1 MAGQGGIVVQKF
13 GDALVRGVL
22 AGQDDQLHVP
32 LQGGEVVHRSVAD
45 GVETVVRDV
54 PLHQVRGQLPHH
66 QVDHHGDGQ
75 HHRSGS
81 GGGDPLPALE
91 DLHGEEDEDGRHGQ
105 IEQQSPQIE
114 HAVIGE
120 VVQHA
125 LEVEAGE
132 ELGQGVGEKGH
143 QIGPQ
148 VEDQQRG
155 KGAHGGDDLALGEGG
170 DEHAYGDVHA
180 AHAEEGQDSGVVR
193 RQSGGAVHGDDE
205 RAETDQQDGDQQHGD
220 HGQIFAQ
227 DDAGEGDGG
236 GEQQLVGLAPPSS
249 AMERMVRMGTATM
262 KMMVQ
267 LSRT

>member
-1 MAGQGGIVVQKF
+1 M
-13 GDALVRGVL
+13 
-22 AGQDDQLHVP
+22 
-32 LQGGEVVHRSVAD
+32 S
-45 GVETVVRDV
+45 

-155 KGAHGGDDLALGEGG
+155 KGAHGGDDLALREGG
-170 DEHAYGDVHA
+170 DQHAHGDLHA
-180 AHAEEGQDSGVVR
+180 AQQEEGQDGGVVR
-193 RQSGGAVHGDDE
+193 QQEGRAVHGDDE
-205 RAETDQQDGDQQHGD
+205 GAQAGNGHGHGEHGE
-220 HGQIFAQ
+220 HGQILPQ
-227 DDAGEGDGG
+227 HDAGEGDGR
-236 GEQQLVGLAPPSS
+236 GEQQLVGLA
-249 AMERMVRMGTATM
+249 AALLRHGAHGEDGDGHHEDEGE
-262 KMMVQ
+262 